1 MCIDEQLLSSYLD
14 GQLSEPFKSQTE
26 EHLSYCSAC
35 RRRLEKLKEL
45 SALIE
50 SASPSDEELARRK
63 EQTFNLLEK
72 KYFDSGK
79 KISFFRRKIEFSIP
93 AMITSAAAVVVVF
106 IGGFI
111 LFGSNSRQTS
121 EILPSYAVQADSAN
135 VRFVSSPQQGLDAYS
150 LEEILKYLDSKG
162 YNVDISIKGIT
173 PLSEDSVVDD
183 SSNV

>member
-35 RRRLEKLKEL
+35 RTRLEKLR
-45 SALIE
+45 ALDERIQ

-63 EQTFNLLEK
+63 DQAFALLEK
-72 KYFDSGK
+72 KYFESGR
-79 KISFFRRKIEFSIP
+79 KISFFRRKLEFSIP

-106 IGGFI
+106 IGGFV
-111 LFGSNSRQTS
+111 LFGTNNQQTN
-121 EILPSYAVQADSAN
+121 EILPSFAVQADSGN
-135 VRFVSSPQQGLDAYS
+135 VRFVSGSQQQGLDAYS

-173 PLSEDSVVDD
+173 PIGETPTE
-183 SSNV
+183 SSAE